1 MWGIPD
7 TTRTTSGPDLDVMNQ
22 GFGVSVSK
30 PFFSIAML
38 LLALA
43 VVLPH
48 AQAAVSS
55 ATSNAIAVDNTLPI
69 ILVAPV
75 DTIPIYRPDD
85 VIPFHWDTSDE
96 NQSTFPQDFEART
109 VVEGQLIET
118 ISFFPQVDQYDWNW
132 VIPDGYTGKCWLE
145 VEVVDSF
152 GNTAIAVSSR
162 FTILS
167 NASGVPR
174 LPGELFLG
182 DPCPNPFNPATV
194 LSLSLPRSGPVSLT
208 VFNLRGHKVRDL
220 MQGMQPAGEM
230 QVQWNGQDQ
239 AGRPVPAGVYFFL
252 GKFLDSQGA
261 PTRLVRRAVL
271 LP

>member
-7 TTRTTSGPDLDVMNQ
+7 TIGTTSDPDLDVMTR
-22 GFGVSVSK
+22 GFGVSVAK
-30 PFFSIAML
+30 PL
-38 LLALA
+38 LVSAWLMLALA
-43 VVLPH
+43 IALPH

-55 ATSNAIAVDNTLPI
+55 ATSNSIAVDNTLPV

-75 DTIPIYRPDD
+75 DTIPVYRPDD
-85 VIPFHWDTSDE
+85 VIPFHWETSDE
-96 NQSTFPQDFEART
+96 NPSTFPQDFQART
-109 VVEGQLIET
+109 VVEGQLIES
-118 ISFFPQVDQYDWNW
+118 ISFFPEVDQYDWDW

-152 GNTAIAVSSR
+152 GNTAVAVSSR

-167 NASGVPR
+167 SASAVPR

-194 LSLSLPRSGPVSLT
+194 LTLSLPRTGPASLA
-208 VFNLRGHKVRDL
+208 VFDLRGHRVRDL
-220 MQGMQPAGEM
+220 LEGTQPAGEV
-230 QVQWNGQDQ
+230 QVQWNGRDQ

-252 GKFLDSQGA
+252 GEFLDSKGA
-261 PTRLVRRAVL
+261 PARLVRRAVL